1 MSPQDAAAGAARRDL
16 AMAAARALLPLWLG
30 CLCGSLA
37 QGLRRQQPFP
47 ELRDAVPGHRAAGGG
62 PHPPLQ
68 PLDPLSEHMLRLYD
82 SYSGGAS
89 AEAARTPGS
98 PEPGS
103 PPLRPQPRREGN
115 TVRSFRAGAAG
126 TLENKELH
134 VFNLTSL
141 TKSENVLSATLY
153 FYIGELIN
161 ATLSCPASRGC
172 SHHAQRRH
180 IQISLSAWILQL
192 SRNQSQLLG
201 HLSVDVAK
209 PHRDMASWLS
219 KDITQLLRKAKE
231 NEEFLI
237 GFNITSRGHQLPK
250 KVIPF
255 PEPYIL
261 VYAND
266 AAISE
271 PESVVASLQGH
282 RNFPAGAVPK
292 LDRHLR
298 AALSTERRR
307 KRSAGLLL
315 PLQNNELPGAEY
327 QYKEDGVWEERK
339 PYKTLQTQPPE
350 KSKNKK
356 KQRKGPHQKSQMLQ
370 FDEQTLKKARRRQW
384 IEPRNC
390 ARRYL
395 KVDFAD
401 IGWSEWII
409 SPKSF
414 DAYYC
419 SGACQFPMP
428 KSLKPSN
435 HATIQSIVRA
445 VGVVPG
451 IPEPCCVPEKM
462 SSLSILFFDENKNVV
477 LKVYPNMTVE
487 SCACR

>member
-1 MSPQDAAAGAARRDL
+1 MAGARG
-16 AMAAARALLPLWLG
+16 LLCLWLG
-30 CLCGSLA
+30 CFCLNLVQGERLK
-37 QGLRRQQPFP
+37 QHFPGLRK
-47 ELRDAVPGHRAAGGG
+47 AVPGHRAAGSS
-62 PHPPLQ
+62 PNPELQ
-68 PLDPLSEHMLRLYD
+68 PRDQVAEHMLRLYD
-82 SYSGGAS
+82 RYSGSGGAS
-89 AEAARTPGS
+89 PRARTPGS
-98 PEPGS
+98 LGRGS
-103 PPLRPQPRREGN
+103 QPSRPPVLREGN

-126 TLENKELH
+126 TLESKGLH
-134 VFNLTSL
+134 IFNLTSV
-141 TKSENVLSATLY
+141 TKSESILSATLH
-153 FYIGELIN
+153 FYIGELVN
-161 ATLSCPASRGC
+161 TSLSCSWSQGC
-172 SHHAQRRH
+172 SHRGQRKH
-180 IQISLSAWILQL
+180 HQIDLSAWILR
-192 SRNQSQLLG
+192 STRNQSQLLG
-201 HLSVDVAK
+201 HLSVDTAQ
-209 PHRDMASWLS
+209 PHGDITSWLS

-237 GFNITSRGHQLPK
+237 GFNITSKGHQLPERML
-250 KVIPF
+250 PF

-271 PESVVASLQGH
+271 PESVVSSLQGH
-282 RNFPAGAVPK
+282 QNLLPGAVPK
-292 LDRHLR
+292 LDSHIR
-298 AALSTERRR
+298 ATLSIERRK
-307 KRSAGLLL
+307 KRSTGVLL

-327 QYKEDGVWEERK
+327 QYEKDGVWEERK
-339 PYKTLQTQPPE
+339 PYKALQTQSPE

-356 KQRKGPHQKSQMLQ
+356 KQRKGSHQKTQTLQ
-370 FDEQTLKKARRRQW
+370 FDEQTLKKARRKQW

>member
-1 MSPQDAAAGAARRDL
+1 MAGAL
-16 AMAAARALLPLWLG
+16 GLLCLWLG
-30 CLCGSLA
+30 CFCVSLA
-37 QGLRRQQPFP
+37 RAERPKQNFP
-47 ELRDAVPGHRAAGGG
+47 ELHGAVPGDRAAGGG
-62 PHPPLQ
+62 PGPVLQ
-68 PLDPLSEHMLRLYD
+68 PQDKVSEHMLRLYD
-82 SYSGGAS
+82 RYSGGGK
-89 AEAARTPGS
+89 AEAERTQGS
-98 PEPGS
+98 SERDSQSLRP
-103 PPLRPQPRREGN
+103 PPLGEGN

-126 TLENKELH
+126 TLGSKELH
-134 VFNLTSL
+134 IFNLTSL
-141 TKSENVLSATLY
+141 TKSENILSATLY

-161 ATLSCPASRGC
+161 SSLSCPVSRGC

-180 IQISLSAWILQL
+180 VLIDLSACILK
-192 SRNQSQLLG
+192 SDRNQSQHLG

-209 PHRDMASWLS
+209 SHRDLGSWLS

-237 GFNITSRGHQLPK
+237 GFNITSKGHQLPK
-250 KVIPF
+250 KMLPF

-271 PESVVASLQGH
+271 PESVVSSLQRH
-282 RNFPAGAVPK
+282 RNFPIGAVPK
-292 LDRHLR
+292 LDSHIK
-298 AALSTERRR
+298 AALSTERRK
-307 KRSAGLLL
+307 KRSAGVLL

-327 QYKEDGVWEERK
+327 QYREDEVWEEGK
-339 PYKTLQTQPPE
+339 PYKTLQTQAPE
-350 KSKNKK
+350 KTKNKK
-356 KQRKGPHQKSQMLQ
+356 KQRKGPHQKSQTLQ
-370 FDEQTLKKARRRQW
+370 FDEQTLKKARRKQW

>member
-1 MSPQDAAAGAARRDL
+1 
-16 AMAAARALLPLWLG
+16 
-30 CLCGSLA
+30 
-37 QGLRRQQPFP
+37 
-47 ELRDAVPGHRAAGGG
+47 
-62 PHPPLQ
+62 
-68 PLDPLSEHMLRLYD
+68 MLRLYD
-82 SYSGGAS
+82 RYSGSDRA
-89 AEAARTPGS
+89 ATARTPGS
-98 PEPGS
+98 SELGS
-103 PPLRPQPRREGN
+103 PPLRPQLLREGN
-115 TVRSFRAGAAG
+115 TVRSFRAGAA
-126 TLENKELH
+126 
-134 VFNLTSL
+134 VDV
-141 TKSENVLSATLY
+141 TKS
-153 FYIGELIN
+153 
-161 ATLSCPASRGC
+161 
-172 SHHAQRRH
+172 
-180 IQISLSAWILQL
+180 
-192 SRNQSQLLG
+192 
-201 HLSVDVAK
+201 
-209 PHRDMASWLS
+209 HRDFVSWLS
-219 KDITQLLRKAKE
+219 KDITQVLREAKE

-237 GFNITSRGHQLPK
+237 GFNITSKGQQLPK
-250 KVIPF
+250 KMIPS

-271 PESVVASLQGH
+271 PESVVSSLQGH
-282 RNFPAGAVPK
+282 RNFPTGAVPK
-292 LDRHLR
+292 LDSRIR
-298 AALSTERRR
+298 AALSIERRK
-307 KRSAGLLL
+307 KRSAGVLL

-356 KQRKGPHQKSQMLQ
+356 KQRKGPHQKSQTLQ
-370 FDEQTLKKARRRQW
+370 FDEQTLKKARRKQW

-428 KSLKPSN
+428 KVDVSLKPSN

>member
-1 MSPQDAAAGAARRDL
+1 MAGALR
-16 AMAAARALLPLWLG
+16 LLCLWLG
-30 CLCGSLA
+30 CFCAILA
-37 QGLRRQQPFP
+37 WGETPRQQHFL
-47 ELRDAVPGHRAAGGG
+47 ELPRAGPGDRKAGGG
-62 PHPPLQ
+62 SSPELQ
-68 PLDPLSEHMLRLYD
+68 PHDKVSEHMLRLYD
-82 SYSGGAS
+82 RYRGGGRAP
-89 AEAARTPGS
+89 AARKPGS
-98 PEPGS
+98 RERSS
-103 PPLRPQPRREGN
+103 PSPRPHPLRLGN
-115 TVRSFRAGAAG
+115 TVRSFRAGAAD
-126 TLENKELH
+126 TLESKGLH
-134 VFNLTSL
+134 IFNLTSL
-141 TKSENVLSATLY
+141 TKSENILSATLY
-153 FYIGELIN
+153 FSIGELVNIS
-161 ATLSCPASRGC
+161 LVCPFSQGC
-172 SHHAQRRH
+172 SDHAPSKH
-180 IQISLSAWILQL
+180 IQLDLIAWILKP
-192 SRNQSQLLG
+192 NQNQNHLLG

-209 PHRDMASWLS
+209 PHRELMSWLS
-219 KDITQLLRKAKE
+219 KDITQLLRKAKGD
-231 NEEFLI
+231 EEFLI
-237 GFNITSRGHQLPK
+237 GFNITSKAHELPK
-250 KVIPF
+250 MMLPF
-255 PEPYIL
+255 QEPYIL

-271 PESVVASLQGH
+271 PESVVSSLQGH
-282 RNFPAGAVPK
+282 RNFPIGAMPK
-292 LDRHLR
+292 LDSHIR
-298 AALSTERRR
+298 AALSVERRK
-307 KRSAGLLL
+307 KRSAGILL

-327 QYKEDGVWEERK
+327 QYKADEVWEESK
-339 PYKTLQTQPPE
+339 PYKTLQTQSPE
-350 KSKNKK
+350 KSKSKK
-356 KQRKGPHQKSQMLQ
+356 KQRKGLHQKSQTLQ
-370 FDEQTLKKARRRQW
+370 FDEQTLKKARRKQW

>member
-1 MSPQDAAAGAARRDL
+1 MAGAL
-16 AMAAARALLPLWLG
+16 KLLYLWLG
-30 CLCGSLA
+30 CFCVALA
-37 QGLRRQQPFP
+37 QGEKLKQHFH
-47 ELRDAVPGHRAAGGG
+47 ELRKAVPSDRMAGGG
-62 PHPPLQ
+62 SGPELQ
-68 PLDPLSEHMLRLYD
+68 PRDKVSEHMLRLYD
-82 SYSGGAS
+82 RYSRGSRTEAVRMSGS
-89 AEAARTPGS
+89 AERRSGS
-98 PEPGS
+98 PC
-103 PPLRPQPRREGN
+103 PQPLQEGN
-115 TVRSFRAGAAG
+115 TIRSYRAGAAG
-126 TLENKELH
+126 IFKSKGLH
-134 VFNLTSL
+134 IFNLTSL
-141 TKSENVLSATLY
+141 TKSENILSATLY

-161 ATLSCPASRGC
+161 ISLSCPSSRGC
-172 SHHAQRRH
+172 THYTQRRH
-180 IQISLSAWILQL
+180 VQIDLSAWILQ
-192 SRNQSQLLG
+192 SDRNQSRLLG
-201 HLSVDVAK
+201 HLSVNIVK
-209 PHRDMASWLS
+209 SHRDITTWLS
-219 KDITQLLRKAKE
+219 KDITQVLRKAKE
-231 NEEFLI
+231 NEEFLV
-237 GFNITSRGHQLPK
+237 GFNITSRRHQLPK
-250 KVIPF
+250 SVPPF
-255 PEPYIL
+255 PEPYVL
-261 VYAND
+261 VCAND

-271 PESVVASLQGH
+271 PESVVSSLQGH
-282 RNFPAGAVPK
+282 WNFPIGALSP
-292 LDRHLR
+292 LDSHIR
-298 AALSTERRR
+298 AALSIERRK
-307 KRSAGLLL
+307 KRSTGVLL

-327 QYKEDGVWEERK
+327 QSKEDGIWEERK
-339 PYKTLQTQPPE
+339 PYKTLQTQPSE
-350 KSKNKK
+350 KSKTKK
-356 KQRKGPHQKSQMLQ
+356 KQRKGPHQKSQTLQ
-370 FDEQTLKKARRRQW
+370 FDEQTLKKARRKQW

>member
-1 MSPQDAAAGAARRDL
+1 MARPRP
-16 AMAAARALLPLWLG
+16 LLYLCLG
-30 CLCGSLA
+30 CVCLSLA
-37 QGLRRQQPFP
+37 HDQVSQ
-47 ELRDAVPGHRAAGGG
+47 
-62 PHPPLQ
+62 
-68 PLDPLSEHMLRLYD
+68 HMLRLYD
-82 SYSGGAS
+82 SYRAP
-89 AEAARTPGS
+89 RTPGVAA
-98 PEPGS
+98 PGS
-103 PPLRPQPRREGN
+103 QPPRRGN
-115 TVRSFRAGAAG
+115 TVRSFRAAAAG
-126 TLENKELH
+126 TLDIKGLH

-141 TKSENVLSATLY
+141 TKSENILSATLY
-153 FYIGELIN
+153 FYVGELIN
-161 ATLSCPASRGC
+161 ISQTCPMPRGC
-172 SHHAQRRH
+172 SHHGLRKH
-180 IQISLSAWILQL
+180 IQIDISAWILK
-192 SRNQSQLLG
+192 SNRNQSQLLG
-201 HLSVDVAK
+201 NLSIERAK
-209 PHRDMASWLS
+209 PHRDFVSWLS

-231 NEEFLI
+231 DEEFLL
-237 GFNITSRGHQLPK
+237 GFNITSKGHQMPK
-250 KVIPF
+250 KMLPS

-271 PESVVASLQGH
+271 PESVVSSLQGH
-282 RNFPAGAVPK
+282 RSFPSGAMPQMGS
-292 LDRHLR
+292 HIR
-298 AALSTERRR
+298 AALSIERRK
-307 KRSAGLLL
+307 KRSTGVLL

-327 QYKEDGVWEERK
+327 QYKEDGAWEERK

-350 KSKNKK
+350 KSKSKK
-356 KQRKGPHQKSQMLQ
+356 KQRKGPHQNGQTLQ
-370 FDEQTLKKARRRQW
+370 FDEQTLKKARRKQW

-401 IGWSEWII
+401 IGWSDWII

>member
-1 MSPQDAAAGAARRDL
+1 MAGARG
-16 AMAAARALLPLWLG
+16 LLGLWLG
-30 CLCGSLA
+30 CFCVSLA
-37 QGLRRQQPFP
+37 RGETPERRLP
-47 ELRDAVPGHRAAGGG
+47 ELHGAAPAERPAGGG
-62 PHPPLQ
+62 ASPELPPHDQ
-68 PLDPLSEHMLRLYD
+68 VSEHMLRLYD
-82 SYSGGAS
+82 RYRGGGGVS
-89 AEAARTPGS
+89 APRTPGS
-98 PEPGS
+98 RERGS
-103 PPLRPQPRREGN
+103 RPRRPQHARKGN

-126 TLENKELH
+126 TLEGKGLH
-134 VFNLTSL
+134 IFNMTSL
-141 TKSENVLSATLY
+141 TKSENILSATLY
-153 FYIGELIN
+153 FNIGELVNIS
-161 ATLSCPASRGC
+161 LSCPVSQGC
-172 SHHAQRRH
+172 AHHVQGKH
-180 IQISLSAWILQL
+180 IQLDLSAWILN
-192 SRNQSQLLG
+192 STPNQSQLLG
-201 HLSVDVAK
+201 HLSVDVAR
-209 PHRDMASWLS
+209 PHGDVASWLS

-231 NEEFLI
+231 NDDFLI
-237 GFNITSRGHQLPK
+237 GFNITSRAHQLPK
-250 KVIPF
+250 RMLPF
-255 PEPYIL
+255 LEPYIL

-271 PESVVASLQGH
+271 PESVVSSFQAH
-282 RNFPAGAVPK
+282 RNFPTGAVPK
-292 LDRHLR
+292 LDSHIR
-298 AALSTERRR
+298 AALSIERRK
-307 KRSAGLLL
+307 KRSTGVLL

-339 PYKTLQTQPPE
+339 PYKSLQTQPTE

-356 KQRKGPHQKSQMLQ
+356 KQRKGPHQKSQTLQ
-370 FDEQTLKKARRRQW
+370 FDEQTLKKARRKQW

-445 VGVVPG
+445 VGVIPG

>member
-1 MSPQDAAAGAARRDL
+1 MEWTRHRDL
-16 AMAAARALLPLWLG
+16 AMAGARRLLCLWLG
-30 CLCGSLA
+30 CFCVSLA
-37 QGLRRQQPFP
+37 QGERLKQHFP
-47 ELRDAVPGHRAAGGG
+47 ELSKTVPGDLSAGGVPG
-62 PHPPLQ
+62 PGLQ
-68 PLDPLSEHMLRLYD
+68 PHDKVSEHMLRLYD
-82 SYSGGAS
+82 RYSGVKAKV
-89 AEAARTPGS
+89 ARTPGS
-98 PEPGS
+98 SERGAQ
-103 PPLRPQPRREGN
+103 PLRPKSLREGN
-115 TVRSFRAGAAG
+115 TVRSFRAGTAG
-126 TLENKELH
+126 TLEGKGLH
-134 VFNLTSL
+134 IFNMTSL
-141 TKSENVLSATLY
+141 TKSENILSATLH
-153 FYIGELIN
+153 FYVGELTN
-161 ATLSCPASRGC
+161 SSLSCPVSRKC
-172 SHHAQRRH
+172 SHHAQRKH
-180 IQISLSAWILQL
+180 VQIDLAVWILKPN
-192 SRNQSQLLG
+192 RNQSRLLG
-201 HLSVDVAK
+201 HLSADVAK
-209 PHRDMASWLS
+209 PHRDGMSWLS

-231 NEEFLI
+231 SEEFLI
-237 GFNITSRGHQLPK
+237 GFNITSKGHQLPK
-250 KVIPF
+250 KMLSF

-271 PESVVASLQGH
+271 PESVVSSFQGH
-282 RNFPAGAVPK
+282 RNFPTGSVPK
-292 LDRHLR
+292 LDSHIR
-298 AALSTERRR
+298 AALSIERRK
-307 KRSAGLLL
+307 KRSTGVLL

-356 KQRKGPHQKSQMLQ
+356 KQRKGPHQKSQTLQ
-370 FDEQTLKKARRRQW
+370 FDEQTLKKARRKQW